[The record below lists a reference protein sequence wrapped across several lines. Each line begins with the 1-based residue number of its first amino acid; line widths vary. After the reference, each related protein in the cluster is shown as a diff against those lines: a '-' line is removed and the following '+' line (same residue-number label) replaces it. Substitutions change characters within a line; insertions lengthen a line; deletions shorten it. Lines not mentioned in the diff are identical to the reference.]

1 MANHAHAERLGNL
14 LFLTGGDIL
23 MIVFDKDHYMG
34 VYIHSAVMHC
44 RRTEKENLPTEQL
57 ILF

>member
-1 MANHAHAERLGNL
+1 
-14 LFLTGGDIL
+14 

-44 RRTEKENLPTEQL
+44 RRTEKENLPTEQITFFL
-57 ILF
+57 KNVDLYQYY